1 MKNLRIIFTITFA
14 LSAASLVAQSRHY
27 NSATLGMGGGGTAF
41 IDGYHANFLNPA
53 NLMLDDGRKPKRTLG
68 LVGGVGVRA
77 GGSFV
82 NLDVYDQYLTRGLTI
97 EGQTRVDMLNDW
109 FGSDVTNTRD
119 LGTTLDIVPFGFS
132 NRGKNSAFSLATR
145 VRTTQDLTIN
155 KGFAELLFYGLDS
168 DQFGSGVP
176 VDLNSR
182 TISYAEISVGYAMKL
197 PLPLSG
203 LVEALP
209 FINGINVYAGVAPKY
224 IVGLQS
230 TELDLTSTL
239 TVNPVS
245 ITSNGGITHDFEY
258 SWYTY
263 GELSEQLR
271 AYSLA
276 REVDDDA
283 KFDDFVD
290 YSGSDIGTLGSGF
303 GLDLGVTAELD
314 VSLPALGFFGKK
326 QVLRLAMSITDMGS
340 ITYDETPSRVTASG
354 VVTIDG
360 DVGDQS
366 PGDYFDDLADSLG
379 NDVYGGFISEEV
391 GGQKY
396 SLPGMYNFGAALTLG
411 KLTTTLDYG
420 FGFND
425 VGTNSRRSALTL
437 GAQYRLLGFIPIRFG
452 TRLGGYSSAAYSAG
466 IGLDFRFLE
475 LTFAGS
481 MVNNSGE
488 NGNSVTAAFSGLVLR
503 F

>member
-1 MKNLRIIFTITFA
+1 
-14 LSAASLVAQSRHY
+14 
-27 NSATLGMGGGGTAF
+27 MGGGGTAF

-53 NLMLDDGRKPKRTLG
+53 NLMLDDGRKPKRELG

-77 GGSFV
+77 GGSLV
-82 NLDVYDQYLTRGLTI
+82 NLDVYDQYLTRGLKI
-97 EGQTRVDMLNDW
+97 EGQIRTDMLEEW

-119 LGTTLDIVPFGFS
+119 LSTTIDVVPLGFS
-132 NRGKNSAFSLATR
+132 SRGRKSAFSLATR
-145 VRTTQDLTIN
+145 VRTTQDLTFN
-155 KGFAELLFYGLDS
+155 KGFAELYFYGLDS
-168 DQFGSGVP
+168 EQFGSGVP

-182 TISYAEISVGYAMKL
+182 TISYTEISIGYAMKL
-197 PLPLSG
+197 PVPLTG
-203 LVEALP
+203 LVESLP
-209 FINGINVYAGVAPKY
+209 FINGINLYAGVAPKY
-224 IVGLQS
+224 LVGMQS
-230 TELDLTSTL
+230 VELDLTSTL

-245 ITSNGGITHDFEY
+245 LTSNGGITHDFEY
-258 SWYTY
+258 SLYSY

-276 REVDDDA
+276 REVDEDA
-283 KFDDFVD
+283 KLEDYVD

-314 VSLPALGFFGKK
+314 VSLPALGFFGKRQK
-326 QVLRLAMSITDMGS
+326 LVLAMSITDMGS

-354 VVTIDG
+354 LVTIDG
-360 DVGDQS
+360 DIGDQA
-366 PGDYFDDLADSLG
+366 PGDYFEDLADSLG
-379 NDVYGGFISEEV
+379 NDVYGGFTSEDASN
-391 GGQKY
+391 QKY

-437 GAQYRLLGFIPIRFG
+437 GAQYRLLGFIPIRVG
-452 TRLGGYSSAAYSAG
+452 TRLGGYSSASYSAG

-475 LTFAGS
+475 LTVAAS
-481 MVNNSGE
+481 MANNSGS
-488 NGNSVTAAFSGLVLR
+488 NGNSVTAAFSGLVIR